1 MYASNKKYEILERH
15 GKLDL
20 SQILTLS
27 VYPWGLFLKSWSMP
41 PPILNPH
48 FNNSRPSVS
57 IADSLVKVIGIY
69 NNLYKQSKD
78 IKHWFLL

>member
-1 MYASNKKYEILERH
+1 MVKLYIIILNTQ
-15 GKLDL
+15 
-20 SQILTLS
+20 QIPVLTLS

-57 IADSLVKVIGIY
+57 IADSFVKVIGI
-69 NNLYKQSKD
+69 
-78 IKHWFLL
+78 